1 MPTPLDTAR
10 ARLTEIQDRLANGDP
25 DLNGSHLAEARRRVD
40 RLEQL
45 EREMAEAEAD
55 AARMEAERAR
65 QQADPKAEELKA
77 QMWDAAASLAEVRE
91 AFDKYLNALHQAVV
105 AYNAEHRTVAGEV
118 RADTRR
124 LAGFGLELNAW
135 GGSLTVDGKVFT
147 ATHIRDEVL
156 GAAGR
161 VIPDPQ

>member
-1 MPTPLDTAR
+1 MPTPLAIARERLSSITAR
-10 ARLTEIQDRLANGDP
+10 LQAGDP
-25 DLNGSHLAEARRRVD
+25 NITGADLAEAGRKVS

-45 EREMAEAEAD
+45 EREMAEAD
-55 AARMEAERAR
+55 VARMEAERAR